1 MLTLRFVRLEGRD
14 KSTGSSVTPVITVD
28 ETLKLPEGRVGRSHR
43 GLLHNQYLTFTVCL
57 SITASPLL
65 IVSLQN
71 RLLIGYSLCIWFQTK
86 SRITFT
92 SNCHLQKMT
101 WEKGQTFCVKHYIYL
116 TPTLRTS
123 ALREMWCNKKKFTV
137 LLECRGSEVWG
148 GWKGKGSNQVHQ
160 NSLSIF
166 CGKKKCP
173 SPFEKSCCRII
184 INNSTV
190 NHDYYNLRTSIHTQF
205 KAAVIQLVGAE

>member
-1 MLTLRFVRLEGRD
+1 MYHPIIKWLLLDVYTGWNSSKSRTSETALCDILDWSVALPQEGRKDPTERHPSHPPSKTLWPRSGMLRLRFVRLEGRD

-43 GLLHNQYLTFTVCL
+43 GLLHNQYLTFTVYL

-71 RLLIGYSLCIWFQTK
+71 SLLIGYCLYIWFQTK

-101 WEKGQTFCVKHYIYL
+101 WEKGQTFCIKHYIYL

-123 ALREMWCNKKKFTV
+123 ALR
-137 LLECRGSEVWG
+137 
-148 GWKGKGSNQVHQ
+148 
-160 NSLSIF
+160 
-166 CGKKKCP
+166 
-173 SPFEKSCCRII
+173 
-184 INNSTV
+184 
-190 NHDYYNLRTSIHTQF
+190 
-205 KAAVIQLVGAE
+205 